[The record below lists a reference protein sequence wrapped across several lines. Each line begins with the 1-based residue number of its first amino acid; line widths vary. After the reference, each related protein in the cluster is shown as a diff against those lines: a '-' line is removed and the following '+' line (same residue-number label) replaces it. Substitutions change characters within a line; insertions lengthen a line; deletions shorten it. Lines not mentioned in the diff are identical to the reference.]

1 MSNMRTIRVTGKG
14 RLKLKPDTARITLSL
29 EGIYPEYDEAL
40 RKSSEASE
48 DVKSLLSGFGFERS
62 SLKTLK
68 FSVDTEYESYMK
80 NSSYKKRFIGYKFSH
95 IMKLEFGLDNEL
107 MGKLMYA
114 LAHCE
119 ARPEFRLS
127 YTVKDTEAAKNELL
141 SKAVK
146 DAKNKAFALTE
157 AAAVALKNIQSIDY
171 SWGEINLEVEPFKQI
186 FYGNKFI
193 GNQVNGASYDM
204 DIEPEYIE
212 AEDTVTLIWEIE

>member
-29 EGIYPEYDEAL
+29 EGTYPEYDEAL

-80 NSSYKKRFIGYKFSH
+80 NISYKKRFIGYKFSH

-119 ARPEFRLS
+119 ANPEFRLS
-127 YTVKDTEAAKNELL
+127 YTVKDTETAKNELL

-204 DIEPEYIE
+204 DIEPEDIE

>member
-1 MSNMRTIRVTGKG
+1 MRTIRVTGKG

-29 EGIYPEYDEAL
+29 EGTYPEYDEAL

-119 ARPEFRLS
+119 AKPEFRLS

-204 DIEPEYIE
+204 DIEPEDIE